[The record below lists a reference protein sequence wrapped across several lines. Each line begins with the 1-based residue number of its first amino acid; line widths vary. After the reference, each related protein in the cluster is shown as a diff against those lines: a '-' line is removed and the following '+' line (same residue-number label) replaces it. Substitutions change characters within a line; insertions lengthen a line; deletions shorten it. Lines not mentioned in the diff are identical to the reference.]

1 MSRVLIYTS
10 PAKGHLTPVKT
21 AAIELAGR
29 GHSVHMRTLAGEVE
43 GVRALGLEASAID
56 PRIEDR
62 ELDDWRATTTMAA
75 LKRSMQ
81 TFADRAPYEVED
93 LRSAITRS
101 PPTRSLLIPTRG
113 ERRRRRRLPPCR
125 GRCSSPTSHLC
136 RRRVCRPLGQVCQ
149 E

>member
-29 GHSVHMRTLAGEVE
+29 GHTVHVRTLAGEVE

-62 ELDDWRATTTMAA
+62 ELDDWKATTTMAA

-81 TFADRAPYEVED
+81 TFADRAPYEIED
-93 LRSAITRS
+93 LRSAIS
-101 PPTRSLLIPTRG
+101 VVLP
-113 ERRRRRRLPPCR
+113 RLA
-125 GRCSSPTSHLC
+125 GH
-136 RRRVCRPLGQVCQ
+136 
-149 E
+149 